1 VRAATLRTRVRRLV
15 ARTIVSRPAYRA
27 FIQLPTTSTLVA
39 RAAFRTGRDHILR
52 QALHRLERHRP
63 DSVSPLLLRADLLT
77 FEGRYE
83 EALTV
88 AERAAQLDP
97 ASPAA
102 AARVVKLSDR
112 ACDQESTTRVVESAV
127 TRFPRSVEV
136 MWQVAMSCRSAERY
150 GRIAHHWQQAT
161 AVPTDLPRVVR
172 QLTSAAARAEQLD
185 AAVEWYRRATT
196 VLLDST
202 GPVPRPV
209 VTRLAGLGA
218 RGALRDLCHALEGA
232 GIPYFL
238 VAGTAL
244 GLVREGGPLGAD
256 QDLDVGVFDA
266 DWDRDRLIALFTGDP
281 RFDLDLHPQ
290 TQRVSLR
297 HRGGSPIDVF
307 RFYEEGGRVWHD
319 GVFVRWHNTPFEVAR
334 RRIGGLDLPLPAD
347 IERYLVEC
355 YGEWRTPYPG
365 FDAFTDDA
373 PNVEVT
379 WPEYHRLHLVR
390 RGYERLATGDH
401 AGAVS
406 EFRRAGEVALAES
419 VGRRR

>member
-1 VRAATLRTRVRRLV
+1 MLRTRARRLV

-27 FIQLPTTSTLVA
+27 FIRLPATATLVA

-63 DSVSPLLLRADLLT
+63 GAVSPLLLRADLLT

-83 EALTV
+83 EAWAL
-88 AERAAQLDP
+88 AERAAKLDP

-102 AARVVKLSDR
+102 AARVVKLCDR
-112 ACDQESTTRVVESAV
+112 TRDEESATRAVVSAV
-127 TRFPRSVEV
+127 TSFPRSVEV
-136 MWQVAMSCRSAERY
+136 MWQAAMTCRNAERY
-150 GRIAHHWQQAT
+150 DRIAHHWQEA
-161 AVPTDLPRVVR
+161 ADVRTDLPRVVR
-172 QLTSAAARAEQLD
+172 QLTSAAARAERLD
-185 AAVEWYRRATT
+185 AAVEWYRRATE
-196 VLLDST
+196 VLLDYA
-202 GPVPRPV
+202 GPAPRPV

-218 RGALRDLCHALEGA
+218 RSALRDLCHALEDG
-232 GIPYFL
+232 GIQYFF

-266 DWDRDRLIALFTGDP
+266 DWDRDRLIALFTDHP
-281 RFDLDLHPQ
+281 RFELDLHPQ
-290 TQRVSLR
+290 TTRVSLR
-297 HRGGSPIDVF
+297 HRGGSPVDIF

-319 GVFVRWHNTPFEVAR
+319 GVFVRWHNSPFEVTR

-347 IERYLVEC
+347 TERYLTEC
-355 YGEWRTPYPG
+355 YGDWRTPYPG

-373 PNVEVT
+373 PNMEIT

-401 AGAVS
+401 AGAAA
-406 EFRRAGEVALAES
+406 ELRRADESRLAES
-419 VGRRR
+419 IDDRR